1 MIPWINHLEWG
12 SVPDWFSAI
21 GTVGAIAISLSA
33 PYVMRG
39 KVKVNIE
46 NILSKSTG
54 QFVGIKV
61 SGINY
66 KERPINVF
74 KIGIDLRKISHK
86 KQILL
91 LSNEIDFDGC
101 ILHQME
107 KVGSGINAIEL
118 YHYLNLIIDDRMQRS
133 KVRKI
138 IEKSCGNSFVG
149 RFILKSRLFNYKTVK
164 VRGYIQDMTG
174 RSFLGKSF
182 PINMDGLKAAI
193 SRENNEMTK
202 QKFDESIF
210 DTTKI
215 SDERY
220 LNTK

>member
-1 MIPWINHLEWG
+1 
-12 SVPDWFSAI
+12 
-21 GTVGAIAISLSA
+21 
-33 PYVMRG
+33 
-39 KVKVNIE
+39 
-46 NILSKSTG
+46 
-54 QFVGIKV
+54 
-61 SGINY
+61 
-66 KERPINVF
+66 
-74 KIGIDLRKISHK
+74 
-86 KQILL
+86 
-91 LSNEIDFDGC
+91 
-101 ILHQME
+101 ME